1 MRAEGGWRGRRL
13 ARAWEEPVSSV
24 GRWGREVPALD
35 VPPSP
40 RRQRE
45 GPEEAVLRERI
56 RALCAGPRHL
66 TFGYR
71 RITALVRRQGQG
83 VNRQRVSRCMREM
96 GLTRPR
102 VWHRPQRLRRVERM
116 PPERPNQAWQVD
128 MTSFQLASLP
138 GLFLVVIIDCFTRQI
153 VGWTLERRCRA
164 SEWVAAVRMA
174 LEERGRAGQS
184 WEGSLVLRSD
194 NGAQPCAKRFVEY
207 LGKMGIRGQY
217 TGYDAPDD
225 NAYVERVIRTLKE
238 EEIWPNDYETWAE
251 AHAAIEAY
259 IRYYNQQ
266 RIHSALD
273 YRTPDEFAAMQLSPV
288 AA

>member
-1 MRAEGGWRGRRL
+1 MRAEGGWSGRRL
-13 ARAWEEPVSSV
+13 ARALEEPVSRV

-71 RITALVRRQGQG
+71 RITALLRRQGQG

-102 VWHRPQRLRRVERM
+102 VWHRPQRPRRVERM
-116 PPERPNQAWQVD
+116 RPERPNQAWQVD

-164 SEWVAAVRMA
+164 SDMGGGGADG
-174 LEERGRAGQS
+174 LGGTRAGRT
-184 WEGSLVLRSD
+184 VLGRLAGLTQRQRS
-194 NGAQPCAKRFVEY
+194 AALREA
-207 LGKMGIRGQY
+207 LR
-217 TGYDAPDD
+217 
-225 NAYVERVIRTLKE
+225 RVPGEDGHPGT
-238 EEIWPNDYETWAE
+238 
-251 AHAAIEAY
+251 
-259 IRYYNQQ
+259 
-266 RIHSALD
+266 IHRL
-273 YRTPDEFAAMQLSPV
+273 RRSP
-288 AA
+288 